1 MKKLANNDIWDEPA
15 FVSIKLEYQLI
26 ERYLFD
32 KLADR
37 IGVAY
42 MNQEFLEWRF
52 KISITKLD
60 ELLEAISPWW
70 KAIGNNYYIR
80 RDFLTQTQGGAIYLT
95 SAPHQVLFADMVKHK
110 KNGFDD
116 VVNAVRSAN
125 PELEV
130 QTMEDA
136 NRDITVWKRF
146 IEANPGSNKGNGYK
160 QNIDAFNKNK
170 RNFKY
175 LGIQDFPPVN
185 DGFELDIENEVKAN
199 EEDEDP
205 KRPWKHPDQSKPIQ
219 AGMTQAKHEEAL
231 RQSYYMLK
239 NGQYTKP
246 LP

>member
-1 MKKLANNDIWDEPA
+1 MKKLANNDIWDEPE
-15 FVSIKLEYQLI
+15 FMSIKLEYQLI

-95 SAPHQVLFADMVKHK
+95 TAVHQKLFEEMVKHK
-110 KNGFDD
+110 KNGFDG

-130 QTMEDA
+130 QTMAEA
-136 NRDITVWKRF
+136 SRDITAWSSF
-146 IEANPGSNKGNGYK
+146 IESNTGTNKANGHKM
-160 QNIDAFNKNK
+160 NIDAFNKNR

-205 KRPWKHPDQSKPIQ
+205 KRPGMHPDQSKPIQ
-219 AGMTQAKHEEAL
+219 AGVTQAEHEEGI
-231 RQSYYMLK
+231 RQGYYMLK
-239 NGQYTKP
+239 NGQYSKP
-246 LP
+246 LR

>member
-95 SAPHQVLFADMVKHK
+95 TAVHQKLFEEMVKHK

-130 QTMEDA
+130 QTMAEA
-136 NRDITVWKRF
+136 SRDIKAWGGF
-146 IEANPGSNKGNGYK
+146 IESNAGTDKANGHKM
-160 QNIDAFNKNK
+160 NIDAFNKNR

-205 KRPWKHPDQSKPIQ
+205 KRPGKHPDQSKPIQ
-219 AGMTQAKHEEAL
+219 EVMTQAKHEEAL

>member
-60 ELLEAISPWW
+60 ELLEAINPWW

-95 SAPHQVLFADMVKHK
+95 SSPHQKLFEEMVKHK

-130 QTMEDA
+130 QTMVEA
-136 NRDITVWKRF
+136 NRDITAWRSF
-146 IEANPGSNKGNGYK
+146 IESSPGSSKGNGYK
-160 QNIDAFNKNK
+160 QNIEAFNKNK

-199 EEDEDP
+199 GEDEDP
-205 KRPWKHPDQSKPIQ
+205 KRPGKHPDQSKPIQ
-219 AGMTQAKHEEAL
+219 AGVTQATHEEGIE
-231 RQSYYMLK
+231 QGYYMLK